1 MEEESTASATTATI
15 TAVAEPATDEAQQ
28 VPVKEDSLIDFE
40 QFLKVKLRVGQILA
54 AEKIAKSNKLMKLS
68 VDVGEDSGPRQ
79 IVAGI
84 AKHYEAENL
93 IGRKVAVVVNLKPAK
108 LMGHESHGMLLAASD
123 DLTGLLQL
131 VTPGSDIP
139 PGGRIS

>member
-1 MEEESTASATTATI
+1 MEETSTAEP
-15 TAVAEPATDEAQQ
+15 VAPTEPQEVEKPQEAE
-28 VPVKEDSLIDFE
+28 KTEELIDFE

-54 AEKIAKSNKLMKLS
+54 SEKIAKSNKLMKLS
-68 VDVGEDSGPRQ
+68 VDVGEASGPRQ

-123 DLTGLLQL
+123 DLTGVLELL
-131 VTPGSDIP
+131 TPGSDIP